1 MHGIRLQREAELCLS
16 AVIRSHFQHITCSSE
31 LALTHISPTCLCGL
45 LQILLAA
52 VPGGSAMQQ
61 EVMPVANKP

>member
-16 AVIRSHFQHITCSSE
+16 AVIRSHFQHITCSSK
-31 LALTHISPTCLCGL
+31 LALTHISPTYRYGPLE
-45 LQILLAA
+45 ILLAA
-52 VPGGSAMQQ
+52 VPGGSAIQQ